1 MSLPLSPSPR
11 PHSQQVKRLE
21 ASDRERRE
29 MAAAENAE
37 SLVKALEEM
46 ERQQSG
52 VLSAA
57 LQRSDAALGEVA
69 RVKEVLALL
78 ALCCCCCVQ
87 STVGRV

>member
-1 MSLPLSPSPR
+1 M
-11 PHSQQVKRLE
+11 KRLE

-29 MAAAENAE
+29 RAERENAG
-37 SLVKALEEM
+37 SLAKALEEM

-69 RVKEVLALL
+69 RVKEV
-78 ALCCCCCVQ
+78 
-87 STVGRV
+87 GRVTG